1 MAGINLP
8 QVNLKMSNKMQNGF
22 LINDRI
28 ISNSNPEKY
37 NNLYGQIISISENKE
52 TGENVYF
59 CKDLENKSQRFWVQ
73 HNEVKGIITDYQLRF
88 V

>member
-1 MAGINLP
+1 
-8 QVNLKMSNKMQNGF
+8 MQDGF
-22 LINDRI
+22 LVNDKI
-28 ISNSNPEKY
+28 VSNSNPEKY